1 MPLAALPLDSYRT
14 DESYADRGI
23 WSPGLTLSLSLSES
37 ISPHDFAVSLLRHHS
52 LQCKKRLLM
61 ARLFNVAL
69 VVAVVSQLCASQ
81 QGQGGVV
88 VVKDSGSSCQVS
100 RCPAC
105 PRSGPPP
112 RTESDA
118 ISIVLGGCFT
128 VMLLWSAV
136 LWQAGCLQCPRG
148 PAKAKTTKTKVVQA
162 PTTYD
167 RNLED
172 PKFRAFQREE
182 DHGACSD

>member
-1 MPLAALPLDSYRT
+1 
-14 DESYADRGI
+14 
-23 WSPGLTLSLSLSES
+23 
-37 ISPHDFAVSLLRHHS
+37 
-52 LQCKKRLLM
+52 M

-69 VVAVVSQLCASQ
+69 VVAVVSKLCASQ

-88 VVKDSGSSCQVS
+88 VVKDSGSSCLS

-136 LWQAGCLQCPRG
+136 LWQAGCLHCPRG
-148 PAKAKTTKTKVVQA
+148 RAKTTKTKVVQA
-162 PTTYD
+162 QTTYD

-172 PKFRAFQREE
+172 PKFRAFQREKE
-182 DHGACSD
+182 HGAWSD